1 VAVVRLGP
9 GTWKSY
15 APSEFGGRDGVI
27 QSEEDGHTI
36 GDYGNVGEAAMVLR
50 RAGLQEA
57 RGVEDSIELNPDGTS
72 AGGYTEER
80 ARRELG
86 PS

>member
-1 VAVVRLGP
+1 MAVIKLGP
-9 GTWKSY
+9 GAWKSY
-15 APSEFGGRDGVI
+15 EPSEFGGRDGVI
-27 QSEEDGHTI
+27 QSEADGHEI

-57 RGVEDSIELNPDGTS
+57 RGVEGSVEMNPDGTS

-80 ARRELG
+80 AREELG
-86 PS
+86 PQ